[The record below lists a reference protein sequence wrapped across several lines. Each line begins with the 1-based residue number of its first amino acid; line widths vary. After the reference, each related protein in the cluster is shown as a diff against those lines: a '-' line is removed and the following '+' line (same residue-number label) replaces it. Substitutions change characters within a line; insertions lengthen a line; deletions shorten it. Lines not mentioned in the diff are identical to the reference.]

1 MIGRFAPTPSGR
13 MHLGNLYC
21 ALMAWLSARSQGGSF
36 IVRIEDLDA
45 GRCRFA
51 PHIPQVF
58 DDLRWL
64 GIDWDAG
71 EDPASFQSNRS
82 GIYEEYFEKLKQS
95 AEIYPCYCSR
105 AELHAASAPHLA
117 DGQPLYDGRCYCAW
131 KAEANADALP
141 SAGRSPARLNP
152 AERNPAERNPAGLNS
167 SGRRPAWR
175 IHLPDEEVVF
185 TDLVMGKYRER
196 LATECGDFILRRS
209 DGVYAYQLA
218 VVVDDALSGVTE
230 VVRGSDL
237 LSSTPRQIYL
247 HRLWGFPQPTYA
259 HLPLLV
265 GADGHRLAKR
275 LGDLDAGTLREM
287 TTAPELI
294 GKLAASL
301 HLIDRPEPLTA
312 RELIAHFRWD
322 AIPKS
327 NVRSVVGE

>member
-21 ALMAWLSARSQGGSF
+21 ALMAWLSARAQGGQF

-45 GRCRFA
+45 GRCHFE
-51 PHIPQVF
+51 PHIEKVF

-71 EDPASFQSNRS
+71 EDPESFQSKRS
-82 GIYEEYFEKLKQS
+82 AIYEEYFEKLKQV

-117 DGQPLYDGRCYCAW
+117 DGQPLYDGRCYRMW
-131 KAEANADALP
+131 KEGVP
-141 SAGRSPARLNP
+141 PATN
-152 AERNPAERNPAGLNS
+152 
-167 SGRRPAWR
+167 RRPAWR
-175 IHLPDEEVVF
+175 IHLPADEIVF
-185 TDLVMGKYRER
+185 NDVVMGEYREN

-230 VVRGSDL
+230 VVRGCDL
-237 LSSTPRQIYL
+237 LSSTPRQIHL
-247 HRLWGFPQPTYA
+247 HRLLGFPEPAYA

-275 LGDLDAGTLREM
+275 LGDLDAGMLREM
-287 TTAPELI
+287 TTPEELI

-301 HLIDRPEPLTA
+301 SLIDRPEPLTA
-312 RELIAHFRWD
+312 RELVAHFKWD
-322 AIPKS
+322 VIPKTD
-327 NVRSVVGE
+327 VRSVVG

>member
-21 ALMAWLSARSQGGSF
+21 ALMAWLSARAQGGQF

-45 GRCRFA
+45 GRCHFE
-51 PHIPQVF
+51 PHIEKVF
-58 DDLRWL
+58 EDLCWL

-71 EDPASFQSNRS
+71 EDPASFQSKRS
-82 GIYEEYFEKLKQS
+82 AIYEEYFEKLKTV

-117 DGQPLYDGRCYCAW
+117 DGQPLYDGRCYRMW
-131 KAEANADALP
+131 KAGET
-141 SAGRSPARLNP
+141 PAT
-152 AERNPAERNPAGLNS
+152 S
-167 SGRRPAWR
+167 RRPAWR
-175 IHLPDEEVVF
+175 IHLPHEEIAF
-185 TDLVMGKYRER
+185 TDLVMGEYGEN
-196 LATECGDFILRRS
+196 LSAECGDFILRRS

-230 VVRGSDL
+230 VVRGCDL
-237 LSSTPRQIYL
+237 LSSTPRQIHLY
-247 HRLWGFPQPTYA
+247 RLLGFKEPTFA

-275 LGDLDAGTLREM
+275 LGDLDAGMLREM
-287 TTAPELI
+287 TTPEELI

-301 HLIDRPEPLTA
+301 SLIDRPEPLTA
-312 RELIAHFRWD
+312 RELVQHFRWE
-322 AIPKS
+322 AIPREDVKS
-327 NVRSVVGE
+327 FLESK

>member
-21 ALMAWLSARSQGGSF
+21 ALMAWLSARSQGGGF

-45 GRCRFA
+45 GRCRFE
-51 PHIPQVF
+51 PHIEKVF

-71 EDPASFQSNRS
+71 EDPASFQSKRS
-82 GIYEEYFEKLKQS
+82 AIYEEYFEKLKQV

-117 DGQPLYDGRCYCAW
+117 DGQPLYDGRCYRAW
-131 KAEANADALP
+131 KE
-141 SAGRSPARLNP
+141 GINP
-152 AERNPAERNPAGLNS
+152 NPN
-167 SGRRPAWR
+167 RRPAWR
-175 IHLPDEEVVF
+175 IHLPHEEVTF
-185 TDLVMGKYRER
+185 HDIVMGAYREN

-230 VVRGSDL
+230 VVRGCDL
-237 LSSTPRQIYL
+237 LSSTPRQIHL
-247 HRLWGFPQPTYA
+247 HRLMGFAEPTYA

-275 LGDLDAGTLREM
+275 LGDLDAGMLREM
-287 TTAPELI
+287 VTAEELI

-312 RELIAHFRWD
+312 KELVAHFHWD
-322 AIPKS
+322 VIPKED
-327 NVRSVVGE
+327 VRSVVE

>member
-21 ALMAWLSARSQGGSF
+21 ALTAWLSARSQGGAF

-45 GRCRFA
+45 GRCRFE
-51 PHIPQVF
+51 PHIEKVF

-71 EDPASFQSNRS
+71 EDPESFQSRRS
-82 GIYEEYFEKLKQS
+82 AIYEEHFEKLKQV

-117 DGQPLYDGRCYCAW
+117 DGQPLYDGRCHRAW
-131 KAEANADALP
+131 KEGAAPPAN
-141 SAGRSPARLNP
+141 
-152 AERNPAERNPAGLNS
+152 
-167 SGRRPAWR
+167 RRPAWR
-175 IHLPDEEVVF
+175 IHLPAEEVAF
-185 TDLVMGKYRER
+185 ADLVMGEYREK
-196 LATECGDFILRRS
+196 LSTECGDFILRRS

-218 VVVDDALSGVTE
+218 VVVDDALAGVTE
-230 VVRGSDL
+230 VVRGRDL
-237 LSSTPRQIYL
+237 LSSTPRQIHL
-247 HRLWGFPQPTYA
+247 HRLLDFPEPTYA

-275 LGDLDAGTLREM
+275 LGDLDAGMLQER
-287 TTAPELI
+287 TTAEELI

-301 HLIDRPEPLTA
+301 NLIDRPEPLTA
-312 RELIAHFRWD
+312 RELVAHFRWD
-322 AIPKS
+322 LIPKAD
-327 NVRSVVGE
+327 VRSVVG

>member
-21 ALMAWLSARSQGGSF
+21 ALMAWLSARAQGGEF

-45 GRCRFA
+45 GRCRFE
-51 PHIPQVF
+51 PHIEKVF

-64 GIDWDAG
+64 GLDWDAG
-71 EDPASFQSNRS
+71 EDPESFQSKRS
-82 GIYEEYFEKLKQS
+82 AIYEEYFEKLKQV

-117 DGQPLYDGRCYCAW
+117 DGQPLYDGRCYRAW
-131 KAEANADALP
+131 KDGITPNTT
-141 SAGRSPARLNP
+141 
-152 AERNPAERNPAGLNS
+152 
-167 SGRRPAWR
+167 RRPAWR
-175 IHLPDEEVVF
+175 IHLPNEEVVF
-185 TDLVMGKYRER
+185 TDRVMGEYREN

-230 VVRGSDL
+230 VVRGCDL
-237 LSSTPRQIYL
+237 LSSTPRQIHL
-247 HRLWGFPQPTYA
+247 HRLLGFAEPTYA

-275 LGDLDAGTLREM
+275 LGDLDAGMLREM
-287 TTAPELI
+287 ISAEELI
-294 GKLAASL
+294 GRLAASL
-301 HLIDRPEPLTA
+301 NLIDRPEPLTA
-312 RELIAHFRWD
+312 KELVAHFNWEV
-322 AIPKS
+322 IPQTD
-327 NVRSVVGE
+327 VRSVVG

>member
-21 ALMAWLSARSQGGSF
+21 ALMAWVSARAQGGQF

-45 GRCRFA
+45 GRCRFE
-51 PHIPQVF
+51 PHIEKVF

-64 GIDWDAG
+64 GLDWDAG
-71 EDPASFQSNRS
+71 EDPESFQSKRS
-82 GIYEEYFEKLKQS
+82 AIYEEYFEKLKKV

-117 DGQPLYDGRCYCAW
+117 DGQPLYDGRCYRMW
-131 KAEANADALP
+131 KSGEV
-141 SAGRSPARLNP
+141 PATN
-152 AERNPAERNPAGLNS
+152 
-167 SGRRPAWR
+167 RRPAWR
-175 IHLPDEEVVF
+175 IHLPNEEVSF
-185 TDLVMGKYRER
+185 TDRVMGEYREN
-196 LATECGDFILRRS
+196 LATQCGDFILRRS

-230 VVRGSDL
+230 VVRGCDL
-237 LSSTPRQIYL
+237 LSSTPRQIHL
-247 HRLWGFPQPTYA
+247 HRLMGFPEPTYA

-275 LGDLDAGTLREM
+275 LGDLDAGMLREM
-287 TTAPELI
+287 VSAEELI

-301 HLIDRPEPLTA
+301 GLIDRPEPLTA
-312 RELIAHFRWD
+312 RELVKHFNWD
-322 AIPKS
+322 VIPKTD
-327 NVRSVVGE
+327 VRSVVG

>member
-21 ALMAWLSARSQGGSF
+21 ALLAWASARAQGGQF

-45 GRCRFA
+45 GRCRFE
-51 PHIPQVF
+51 PHIEKVF

-71 EDPASFQSNRS
+71 EDPQSFQSKRS
-82 GIYEEYFEKLKQS
+82 AIYEEYFEKLKQV

-117 DGQPLYDGRCYCAW
+117 DGQPLYDGRCYRMW
-131 KAEANADALP
+131 KDGVTPDTN
-141 SAGRSPARLNP
+141 
-152 AERNPAERNPAGLNS
+152 
-167 SGRRPAWR
+167 RRPAWR
-175 IHLPDEEVVF
+175 INLPNKEVTF
-185 TDLVMGKYRER
+185 TDLVMGEYREN

-230 VVRGSDL
+230 VVRGCDL
-237 LSSTPRQIYL
+237 LSSTPRQIHL
-247 HRLWGFPQPTYA
+247 HRLMGFPEPTYA

-275 LGDLDAGTLREM
+275 LGDLDAGMLREM
-287 TTAPELI
+287 VSAEELI
-294 GKLAASL
+294 GKLGASL
-301 HLIDRPEPLTA
+301 GLIDRPEPLTA
-312 RELIAHFRWD
+312 KELAAHFRWD
-322 AIPKS
+322 VIPKTD
-327 NVRSVVGE
+327 VRSVVG